1 MMGGR
6 LFGTMQT
13 HHSAIEAWCD
23 VTWGERPVRISD
35 WAVHDDIVQVFLRLS
50 ASVLIADFT
59 LGANGRL
66 SIQQHLHI
74 PLETWNPGSIQG
86 LRTMEGKTRFQ
97 HRRQSILLSSEL
109 RVPEWGAALLEEWLM
124 SMRGAVN
131 RPKDK
136 VQRTNEIKRMQLSVQ
151 RNLESAGLSNV
162 QSEIKA
168 LDERVDRVDARL
180 AN

>member
-1 MMGGR
+1 
-6 LFGTMQT
+6 
-13 HHSAIEAWCD
+13 
-23 VTWGERPVRISD
+23 
-35 WAVHDDIVQVFLRLS
+35 
-50 ASVLIADFT
+50 
-59 LGANGRL
+59 
-66 SIQQHLHI
+66 
-74 PLETWNPGSIQG
+74 
-86 LRTMEGKTRFQ
+86 
-97 HRRQSILLSSEL
+97 
-109 RVPEWGAALLEEWLM
+109 
-124 SMRGAVN
+124 VN

>member
-1 MMGGR
+1 
-6 LFGTMQT
+6 
-13 HHSAIEAWCD
+13 
-23 VTWGERPVRISD
+23 
-35 WAVHDDIVQVFLRLS
+35 
-50 ASVLIADFT
+50 
-59 LGANGRL
+59 
-66 SIQQHLHI
+66 
-74 PLETWNPGSIQG
+74 
-86 LRTMEGKTRFQ
+86 
-97 HRRQSILLSSEL
+97 L

>member
-6 LFGTMQT
+6 SFLLMNT

-35 WAVHDDIVQVFLRLS
+35 WAVHDEVVQVFLRLS

-124 SMRGAVN
+124 SMRG
-131 RPKDK
+131 RSTDR
-136 VQRTNEIKRMQLSVQ
+136 RTGCNAPTRSSECKCPFNEILRALGWPTQ
-151 RNLESAGLSNV
+151 RAKS
-162 QSEIKA
+162 
-168 LDERVDRVDARL
+168 RP
-180 AN
+180 